1 MNPEDYLQPLAHCTL
16 CEHRC
21 GVNRL
26 AGQTGVCR
34 MTLPAVASAT
44 LHPAPPESYT
54 VFMAGCN
61 YKCLNCQNWSIAQLP
76 DNGYPA
82 GQFVPARELARECVA
97 RLESPAA
104 KLMGADR
111 IFFSG
116 GEPTIHL
123 PYVEKVVAEAR
134 KLFPDLKVNFDT
146 NGYLTRQSLS
156 KVLEFTTSITFDI
169 KAFNDEVHLAL
180 TGASSAPVLRNA
192 VYVGK
197 HAKEKLWEYRIL
209 VIPEINVEEIEP
221 LCRLIA
227 DIDVQLPVCFLAFR
241 PNYVLEHQAGAT
253 TALMERC
260 VDIAATNGLKR
271 AYWAGQTGIPGS
283 RSAPR
288 NQEISGYQL
297 AGARTAGAH
306 AYAAGCRTHPRN
318 CAACAFHQSCA
329 LKGYVPQKN
338 S

>member
-1 MNPEDYLQPLAHCTL
+1 M
-16 CEHRC
+16 
-21 GVNRL
+21 
-26 AGQTGVCR
+26 
-34 MTLPAVASAT
+34 
-44 LHPAPPESYT
+44 
-54 VFMAGCN
+54 
-61 YKCLNCQNWSIAQLP
+61 
-76 DNGYPA
+76 
-82 GQFVPARELARECVA
+82 
-97 RLESPAA
+97 
-104 KLMGADR
+104 
-111 IFFSG
+111 
-116 GEPTIHL
+116 
-123 PYVEKVVAEAR
+123 
-134 KLFPDLKVNFDT
+134 
-146 NGYLTRQSLS
+146 
-156 KVLEFTTSITFDI
+156 
-169 KAFNDEVHLAL
+169 HLAL

-192 VYVGK
+192 AYVGN

-329 LKGYVPQKN
+329 VKGYVPQKN
-338 S
+338 T